1 MPKIFLLAFMSFATI
16 IGATAAEKENPYSAY
31 QAGNYSK
38 AVQLYSDQ
46 IQINNQYAP
55 ILFNR
60 ALAFMRLENFQ
71 DAINDLSKVIK
82 IEPNNAD
89 AYYAIT
95 LAYSRIG
102 DHDKALDYI
111 EQAEELDIDNPKIAY
126 AKANIYYM
134 LEDDNNS
141 VSAYNRVMELDPN
154 NAMAYYGRAV
164 AYKYM
169 LKNDLAKEDFMRFLQ
184 YPNLPEQYISEAK
197 RMLEA
202 IKIEEDYY

>member
-1 MPKIFLLAFMSFATI
+1 MPNFFLLAILVFLA
-16 IGATAAEKENPYSAY
+16 IGGASAAEKGNPYSAY
-31 QAGNYSK
+31 QAGNYSE
-38 AVQLYSDQ
+38 AVKLYTAQ
-46 IQINNQYAP
+46 ISMNDSYAP

-71 DAINDLSKVIK
+71 EAINDLAKVIK
-82 IEPNNAD
+82 IQPNNAN
-89 AYYAIT
+89 AHYAMT

-102 DHDKALDYI
+102 DNDKALDYI
-111 EQAEELDIDNPKIAY
+111 EQAEELDMNNPKIAY
-126 AKANIYYM
+126 AKANIYYL

-169 LKNDLAKEDFMRFLQ
+169 MKNDLAKEDFMRFLQ
-184 YPNLPEQYISEAK
+184 YPNVPEKYVSEAK

-202 IKIEEDYY
+202 IKVEEDYY